1 MEDYIKGKTKITTI
15 AHLDNP
21 GATCALNCA
30 LNIIG
35 CIPWFRNYVQMVDP
49 GEPEKG
55 RLAVA
60 TSNHEKVVRLAQ
72 LFQDMDYSEQ
82 KRKEVSTEKVR
93 ESLGWTDHESTK
105 VGGNV
110 NEIIVDIF
118 RKYDETTIVKGI
130 SAIFEG
136 ELNGNDGFNFLT
148 LKCPRGANVQEQFN
162 LVDKDI
168 TDYPLVLC
176 LHIEKENRFDPIPF
190 KNNLKTREYNYTL
203 YGVARGYNAIP
214 DQLHYDIVLK
224 LGMKKWV
231 YNWDDKVRDKV
242 DSWVF
247 REKTYEYVHF
257 LVYIRDDKKNL
268 LF

>member
-1 MEDYIKGKTKITTI
+1 MEDYANGKTKIKTI
-15 AHLDNP
+15 AHLENI
-21 GATCALNCA
+21 GALCALNCA
-30 LNIIG
+30 LHIIG

-49 GEPEKG
+49 GPKEKG
-55 RLAVA
+55 HPV
-60 TSNHEKVVRLAQ
+60 TSSYKKVVRLQ
-72 LFQDMDYSEQ
+72 KLFKDMDSSEY
-82 KRKEVSTEKVR
+82 KRKEVSTSAVR
-93 ESLGWTDHESTK
+93 ESLGWTHHESTK

-118 RKYDETTIVKGI
+118 RKYDDTPMVEGI
-130 SAIFEG
+130 SAVFEG
-136 ELNGNDGFNFLT
+136 GLNGIDGFNYLT
-148 LKCPRGANVQEQFN
+148 LKCPPGSNVQERFN
-162 LVDKDI
+162 LVDKEI

-190 KNNLKTREYNYTL
+190 KNNLKTRQYNYTL
-203 YGVARGYNAIP
+203 YGVARGHNVIP
-214 DQLHYDIVLK
+214 NQLHYDIILK

-231 YNWDDKVRDKV
+231 YNWEDLVEDQD

-247 REKTYEYVHF
+247 REQTYEYVHF